1 MTTLP
6 SKAKDNKFDSISH
19 TIYMKI
25 LGISASPVKGGSN
38 DKLIDKVLGI
48 AKSRGFE
55 VDSVLISSSKIAPCT
70 ACGICRDEEMCPI
83 DDDMQEVYRKLK
95 EADAIIVSSPVY
107 FGSVTAQ
114 VKALFDRSVL
124 HRRQGFQLKD
134 KIGAALA
141 VGGSRNGGQEK
152 TIQTIHDWMHIHGM
166 IVVGDGGHFGGIL
179 QKPALDDAEGMQTA
193 IDTINKM
200 CDVLEKMK

>member
-1 MTTLP
+1 M
-6 SKAKDNKFDSISH
+6 
-19 TIYMKI
+19 IYMKI
-25 LGISASPVKGGSN
+25 LGISASPVKGGNN
-38 DKLIDKVLGI
+38 DKLIEKVLGI
-48 AKSRGFE
+48 AKNRGFE
-55 VDSVLISSSKIAPCT
+55 VDSVLMSSSKIAPCT

-83 DDDMQEVYRKLK
+83 DDDMQHVYRKLK

-114 VKALFDRSVL
+114 VKAMFDRSVL
-124 HRRQGFQLKD
+124 HRRQEFQLKN
-134 KIGAALA
+134 KVGAALA

-179 QKPALDDAEGMQTA
+179 QKPALADAEGMQTA

>member
-124 HRRQGFQLKD
+124 HRRQGFQLKN
-134 KIGAALA
+134 KVGAALA

-200 CDVLEKMK
+200 CDVLERMK

>member
-1 MTTLP
+1 MQSYFTYMI
-6 SKAKDNKFDSISH
+6 D
-19 TIYMKI
+19 MKI
-25 LGISASPVKGGSN
+25 LGISASPNKGGNN
-38 DKLIDKVLGI
+38 DKLIEKVLEI

-55 VDSVLISSSKIAPCT
+55 VDSVLMSSSKIAPCT
-70 ACGICRDEEMCPI
+70 ACGICRDEELCPI
-83 DDDMQEVYRKLK
+83 DDDMQQVYQKLK
-95 EADAIIVSSPVY
+95 GADGIIVSSPVY
-107 FGSVTAQ
+107 FGTVTAQ

-124 HRRQGFQLKD
+124 NRRQGFQLKN
-134 KIGAALA
+134 KVGAALA

>member
-1 MTTLP
+1 MRSYFT
-6 SKAKDNKFDSISH
+6 FM
-19 TIYMKI
+19 IYMKI
-25 LGISASPVKGGSN
+25 LGISASPVKGGNN
-38 DKLIDKVLGI
+38 DKLIEKVLGI

-83 DDDMQEVYRKLK
+83 DDDMQHAYQKLK

-124 HRRQGFQLKD
+124 HRRQGFQLKN
-134 KIGAALA
+134 KVGAALA

-179 QKPALDDAEGMQTA
+179 QKPALEDKEGMQTA
-193 IDTINKM
+193 VDTINKM
-200 CDVLEKMK
+200 CDMLEMMK